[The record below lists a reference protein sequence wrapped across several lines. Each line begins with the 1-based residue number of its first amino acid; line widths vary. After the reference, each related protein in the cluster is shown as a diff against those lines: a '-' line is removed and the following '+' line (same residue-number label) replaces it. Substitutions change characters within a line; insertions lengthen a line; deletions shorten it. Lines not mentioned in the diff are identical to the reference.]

1 MLWSWKTKRE
11 KNQPDLH
18 ALLFC
23 CCFTVISNLRCNLDI
38 WKLVKKKRMS
48 ILHHHRSEFD
58 RVFLSLL
65 TERDAH
71 EQINWFFSCLFSSL
85 IVCSCKWWSSASE
98 IWRRRW
104 PIRITR
110 PSQNPWK
117 RPHFRSFSAA
127 FQIGC
132 PTCHQETNYHDYS
145 QECRPSEF
153 HYITFQ

>member
-1 MLWSWKTKRE
+1 
-11 KNQPDLH
+11 
-18 ALLFC
+18 
-23 CCFTVISNLRCNLDI
+23 
-38 WKLVKKKRMS
+38 MS

-71 EQINWFFSCLFSSL
+71 EQINWFLSCLFSSL

-153 HYITFQ
+153 HYITFQYFPKKSIPSTWLPPVWLWILWRNDGSPNGQNLWKSYRW